1 MARRKL
7 IPKRTPLMNKILALL
22 AFVAFTGFIGILVI
36 EVPEPDLMAV
46 ALLTFVL
53 IAYDF
58 ITSARDKKD

>member
-1 MARRKL
+1 
-7 IPKRTPLMNKILALL
+7 MNKILALL